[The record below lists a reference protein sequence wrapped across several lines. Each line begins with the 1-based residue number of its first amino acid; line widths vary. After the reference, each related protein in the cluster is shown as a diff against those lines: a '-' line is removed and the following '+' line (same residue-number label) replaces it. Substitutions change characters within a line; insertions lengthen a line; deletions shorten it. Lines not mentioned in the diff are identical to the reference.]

1 MAHWLI
7 DTGNTKRGVFYNK
20 HQDMVNNGK
29 IIENADGT
37 LTGVLGEEKMF
48 NFHTAV
54 DPRNLKITS
63 EIDGSNVNLYMGLT
77 KNDASFKVPLDLD
90 TIKNYLDS
98 DQAKTSPIVFL
109 SYIFNEGEE
118 EVSIKEAIQNHKCV
132 SKLSKDSAEVIDIKT
147 GEVLWTAPTTKNVVN
162 YMFAGKIAGVP
173 NTYYICLN
181 SFRTEL
187 YENLQDGDNHS
198 FDFLD
203 QSVGAIKNMLLRP
216 NLVNAS
222 LLDNDIIIAPK
233 NSFII
238 NLFSAK
244 GYFGNRNLTAS
255 DVTVNV
261 RTNLQYEKSP
271 DGLLTFDFGDKNTGY
286 VSLHIASNLLLDQD
300 PDTSLRR
307 TFTVHRG

>member
-7 DTGNTKRGVFYNK
+7 DTGNTKRGVFYTK

-29 IIENADGT
+29 IVENTDGT

-63 EIDGSNVNLYMGLT
+63 EMNGSNVNVYMGLT
-77 KNDASFKVPLDLD
+77 KNDASFKVQLDLD
-90 TIKNYLDS
+90 AIKNYLDS
-98 DQAKTSPIVFL
+98 DKAKTSPIVFL
-109 SYIFNEGEE
+109 SYIFNDGED

-173 NTYYICLN
+173 DTYYICLN

-187 YENLQDGDNHS
+187 YENLLDGANHS

-203 QSVGAIKNMLLRP
+203 QSVGAIKNMYQEIKKLKEYLEKGKEVIRT
-216 NLVNAS
+216 S
-222 LLDNDIIIAPK
+222 K
-233 NSFII
+233 
-238 NLFSAK
+238 SA
-244 GYFGNRNLTAS
+244 F
-255 DVTVNV
+255 
-261 RTNLQYEKSP
+261 
-271 DGLLTFDFGDKNTGY
+271 
-286 VSLHIASNLLLDQD
+286 
-300 PDTSLRR
+300 
-307 TFTVHRG
+307 